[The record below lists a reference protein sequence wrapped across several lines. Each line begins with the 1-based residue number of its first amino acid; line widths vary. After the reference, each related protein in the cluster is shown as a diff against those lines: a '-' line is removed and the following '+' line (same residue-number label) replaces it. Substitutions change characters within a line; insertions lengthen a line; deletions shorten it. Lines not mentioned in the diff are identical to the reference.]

1 VISEKLFYVN
11 VKTGKNSI
19 SLQLYIIVFFFNHY
33 RQGSTVCEFTVQF
46 ENPKVVEKP
55 VTEAPP
61 VKDLNSEKVF
71 RVFVEVVQSGNVED
85 TRNLDIDTSTLS
97 LKGKL

>member
-11 VKTGKNSI
+11 VETGKNSI
-19 SLQLYIIVFFFNHY
+19 SLQLYIIGFFFCNHY

-71 RVFVEVVQSGNVED
+71 SVFVEVVQSGNVED
-85 TRNLDIDTSTLS
+85 TGNLDIDTSTDYS
-97 LKGKL
+97 

>member
-1 VISEKLFYVN
+1 MF
-11 VKTGKNSI
+11 
-19 SLQLYIIVFFFNHY
+19 FFFNHY

-61 VKDLNSEKVF
+61 VKNLNSEKVF
-71 RVFVEVVQSGNVED
+71 SVFVEVVQSGNIED
-85 TRNLDIDTSTLS
+85 TGIFETSTLS
-97 LKGKL
+97 IKGKL